1 MLFLILSIAAM
12 SAFMLTLKFFAA
24 RNINASQAIIVNYAL
39 ATAIGVLS
47 CKEGVSPGRL
57 LEGGWWYLA
66 VVAGVLMFAS
76 MHLMA
81 VSTKFAGVAVTTIS
95 SRTSLL
101 VPIIFSAIFFGERIT
116 PWQAV
121 GTGLVIASF
130 IIIFYNRADRSTLA
144 KGSALKA
151 VLMPVGVF
159 LTVGIISVCMKSAQQ
174 IISLTGDY
182 DADYPVYQAISF
194 ASALICAIAYYA
206 VTEGR
211 KAFAF
216 SWKSILGGVCLGA
229 FNYITV
235 SSILLS
241 LRTIPTSTFYAA
253 YNMGVVV
260 VTSVTGWLA
269 FGEKLSPRKITGI
282 ILAIMAIA
290 VLMLFS

>member
-1 MLFLILSIAAM
+1 M

-24 RNINASQAIIVNYAL
+24 RNINSSQAIIVNYTL
-39 ATAIGVLS
+39 AAIVGVVSCRGGLS
-47 CKEGVSPGRL
+47 LERL
-57 LEGGWWYLA
+57 FDNEWWYLA
-66 VVAGVLMFAS
+66 VVAGALMFAS

-81 VSTKFAGVAVTTIS
+81 VSTRFAGVAVTTIS
-95 SRTSLL
+95 SRTSLM
-101 VPIIFSAIFFGERIT
+101 VPIIFAAVFFGEQISL
-116 PWQAV
+116 WQAV
-121 GTGLVIASF
+121 GTALVVASF
-130 IIIFYNRADRSTLA
+130 VIIFYNRADRSPLT

-151 VLMPVGVF
+151 ILMPVGVF

-174 IISLTGDY
+174 VISLSGNY
-182 DADYPVYQAISF
+182 DTDYPMYQAMNF
-194 ASALICAIAYYA
+194 ATAMVCAIVYYA

-216 SWKSILGGVCLGA
+216 SWKSVLGGVCLGV

-253 YNMGVVV
+253 YNMGVVI

-269 FGEKLSPRKITGI
+269 FSERLSPRKTIGI
-282 ILAIMAIA
+282 ILAILAIA
-290 VLMLFS
+290 VLVLFS

>member
-1 MLFLILSIAAM
+1 M

-24 RNINASQAIIVNYAL
+24 KNINSSQAIMVNYTL
-39 ATAIGVLS
+39 ATVIGIFS
-47 CKEGVSPGRL
+47 CREGASLDRL
-57 LEGGWWYLA
+57 FDNEWWYLA
-66 VVAGVLMFAS
+66 IVAGALMFAS

-95 SRTSLL
+95 SRTSLM
-101 VPIIFSAIFFGERIT
+101 VPIIFSAIFFGESIT
-116 PWQAV
+116 LWQAV
-121 GTGLVIASF
+121 GTALVIASF
-130 IIIFYNRADRSTLA
+130 LIIFYNKADRSPLS

-182 DADYPVYQAISF
+182 DTDYPMYQAMNF
-194 ASALICAIAYYA
+194 ATAMVCAIAYYA

-216 SWKSILGGVCLGA
+216 SWKSILGGVCLGT

-235 SSILLS
+235 SSILLA

-253 YNMGVVV
+253 YNMGVVI
-260 VTSVTGWLA
+260 VTSLTGWLS
-269 FGEKLSPRKITGI
+269 FGEKLSLRKTIGI

-290 VLMLFS
+290 VLMLFG